1 MYLVLFFRYLRKI
14 FFRIGFKGGFGNVW
28 KALMDVPEVRTS
40 CSLHNATLYANII
53 FILISILKA
62 RKIRRCMNKR
72 DDCLS
77 HEILKSSLNHNQWN
91 KDMDGLD
98 NELENGASL
107 RNMTLIREDHNNT
120 NTINNPDAK
129 SDRLLINPEYAES
142 MDTSDGSEMFSP
154 EDRKI
159 EEEQTRIN

>member
-1 MYLVLFFRYLRKI
+1 
-14 FFRIGFKGGFGNVW
+14 
-28 KALMDVPEVRTS
+28 
-40 CSLHNATLYANII
+40 
-53 FILISILKA
+53 
-62 RKIRRCMNKR
+62 MNKR

-77 HEILKSSLNHNQWN
+77 HEILKSSLHHNQWN

-107 RNMTLIREDHNNT
+107 RNMTLIRKDHNNT

>member
-1 MYLVLFFRYLRKI
+1 
-14 FFRIGFKGGFGNVW
+14 
-28 KALMDVPEVRTS
+28 
-40 CSLHNATLYANII
+40 
-53 FILISILKA
+53 
-62 RKIRRCMNKR
+62 MNKR

-91 KDMDGLD
+91 KDMYGLD
-98 NELENGASL
+98 NEFENGASL
-107 RNMTLIREDHNNT
+107 TNMTLIREDHNNT